1 MVTGAQL
8 TSVVAFCLLAA
19 LLCKVLER
27 YAKEQALVVSICA
40 CVGVTLLAVTAVAPL
55 LTQITDLFLQAGLP
69 AAYAGLICKA
79 IGICWLTQ
87 FGTDLCRD
95 CREEA
100 LSSAILL
107 GGKITLLLMALP
119 LLGDLLALVRGL
131 LP

>member
-1 MVTGAQL
+1 MTVQL
-8 TSVVAFCLLAA
+8 TAIVSFCLLAA

-27 YAKEQALVVSICA
+27 YAQEQALLISLCA
-40 CVGVTLLAVTAVAPL
+40 CAGVLLVMATAVAPIL
-55 LTQITDLFLQAGLP
+55 SQITDLFSRAGLQNG
-69 AAYAGLICKA
+69 YANLICKA

-107 GGKITLLLMALP
+107 GGKITLLLMTLP
-119 LLGDLLALVRGL
+119 LFEDLLTTVGGL